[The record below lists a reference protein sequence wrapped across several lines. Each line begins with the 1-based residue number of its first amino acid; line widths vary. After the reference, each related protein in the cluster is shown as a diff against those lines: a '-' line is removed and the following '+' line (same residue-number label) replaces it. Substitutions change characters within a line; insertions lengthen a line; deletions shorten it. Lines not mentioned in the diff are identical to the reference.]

1 MMLECGC
8 PGDYPD
14 WHERDIDLAGQ
25 AVHQLPIPMLLHMP
39 LAYEAY
45 VQKQR
50 QTLEQLQLNERW
62 PGLRLTKTGLF
73 RGSLTC
79 LIEDGQSMSRHVSH
93 LPHPFH
99 VHGYLHQGNVSTSR
113 NAIRHVQMTLLDSG
127 RIPKEL
133 YLCYLT
139 CPHCSERRGGEK
151 MLLLRRWQASQKL
164 EKKLERRTSTRA

>member
-14 WHERDIDLAGQ
+14 WHEQDIDLGGQ
-25 AVHQLPIPMLLHMP
+25 AIHRLSIPMLLHMP

-50 QTLEQLQLNERW
+50 QAIEQLQLPERW
-62 PGLRLTKTGLF
+62 PGLRLTMTGLF

-79 LIEDGQSMSRHVSH
+79 LLEDGQSMSRHVGH

-99 VHGYLHQGNVSTSR
+99 VHSFLHQGNVSTARS
-113 NAIRHVQMTLLDSG
+113 AIRHVQMTLLDSG
-127 RIPKEL
+127 RIPREL

-139 CPHCSERRGGEK
+139 CPHCSEQRGGDK
-151 MLLLRRWQASQKL
+151 ILLLRRWKSSERL
-164 EKKLERRTSTRA
+164 EKRLGKRRTGR

>member
-14 WHERDIDLAGQ
+14 WHEQDIDLGGQ
-25 AVHQLPIPMLLHMP
+25 AIHRLPIPMLLHMP

-50 QTLEQLQLNERW
+50 QEIEQLQLPERW
-62 PGLRLTKTGLF
+62 PGLRLTMTGLF
-73 RGSLTC
+73 HGNLTC
-79 LIEDGQSMSRHVSH
+79 LLEDGQSMSRHVDH
-93 LPHPFH
+93 FPHPFH
-99 VHGYLHQGNVSTSR
+99 VHGHLHHGNISTAR

-127 RIPKEL
+127 RIPREL

-139 CPHCSERRGGEK
+139 CPHCSEGRGGERI
-151 MLLLRRWQASQKL
+151 LLLRRWKSSEKL
-164 EKKLERRTSTRA
+164 EKRLGRRRAGR